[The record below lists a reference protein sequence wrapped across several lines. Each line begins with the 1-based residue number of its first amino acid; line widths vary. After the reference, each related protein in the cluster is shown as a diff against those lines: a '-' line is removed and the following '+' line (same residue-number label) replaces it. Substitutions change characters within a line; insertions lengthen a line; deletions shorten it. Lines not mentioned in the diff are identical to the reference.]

1 MARRQA
7 VRCVARGGDYFR
19 IWIAD
24 LFFMML
30 TLGLYWPWMRRHR
43 WQFLDANTWV
53 GPHCVANPHVAT
65 QPGAWPPRRQQ
76 VLVGLLI
83 ICLWLFITRPRG
95 ILGWPLLAGLITL
108 TGPFWLVTEWRGRL
122 AQLSWRGASPHF
134 TGTYATASLLWLRIA
149 LPVIPAGLLIGALF
163 MDNFRLWLLGNT
175 FTERYGLSDGLRA
188 WVPWIMAFF
197 VALSLATACQ
207 AVIRFGLSHIRHPQ
221 GHGRCRL
228 LFWPVLRA
236 ALVSMVLILP
246 APFLAIGLGYAN
258 WPVLLSLL
266 SIEPDGTL
274 ENLANLAPGADSLFG
289 GLKLDISVLD
299 GSVLTDGGL
308 CVSCRATVVIAL
320 LLGCVL
326 LLRMGWRYFAT
337 RLWNLSWNGFRVS
350 GYAFESHLA
359 AGRVMATG
367 FFCDVLTLLT
377 LGLYYPLGV
386 VRMARLRRESLWVV
400 AITAPLGDTEA
411 GQGAGVS
418 GTSATSG
425 ATGTASA
432 SGMTRVS
439 DATGV
444 PGVSSASGTSD
455 ASGASGTMADAA
467 PRPVAVPEPR
477 MHWTLALGM
486 MLTPVVF
493 AVWALL
499 YGKLVMSEW
508 LVRAM
513 PSSLDEAVG
522 EATLELLKQE
532 GVRPS
537 ALPAQTQTRLREG
550 LMQAADRAWDAGVL
564 PPYRIEF
571 VHGGEVLGP
580 NAITLPGNIIL
591 ITDELLSLASRQ
603 PNREA
608 VLLGVVGHELA
619 HVLHQDPQRILLL
632 ASLRKSLTM
641 VFLGRG
647 ETDLLASG
655 ANTVLYQGYA
665 NSVRQAADQGSIRML
680 QASGHDPAV
689 MIPFLQALEQAR
701 FDRPDWMVAAQ
712 RVPIGLAAQPVDQP
726 RLQVFRSH
734 ASP

>member
-19 IWIAD
+19 IWVAD

-30 TLGLYWPWMRRHR
+30 TLGLYWPWMRRRR

-83 ICLWLFITRPRG
+83 VCLWLFITRPRG

-122 AQLSWRGASPHF
+122 AQLFWRGASPSF
-134 TGTYATASLLWLRIA
+134 TGTYAGASLLWLRIA
-149 LPVIPAGLLIGALF
+149 LPVIPAGLLIGVLF

-188 WVPWIMAFF
+188 WVPWITAFF
-197 VALSLATACQ
+197 VALSLATVCQ
-207 AVIRFGLSHIRHPQ
+207 AVMRFGLSHIRHPQ

-274 ENLANLAPGADSLFG
+274 ENLGNLAPGADSLFG

-350 GYAFESHLA
+350 GYAFESHLP

-400 AITAPLGDTEA
+400 AITGPLGDT
-411 GQGAGVS
+411 G
-418 GTSATSG
+418 
-425 ATGTASA
+425 
-432 SGMTRVS
+432 
-439 DATGV
+439 DAQQ
-444 PGVSSASGTSD
+444 A
-455 ASGASGTMADAA
+455 GASGTAAQAA
-467 PRPVAVPEPR
+467 PLPVAVPEPR
-477 MHWTLALGM
+477 THWTLALGL

-493 AVWALL
+493 AGWALL
-499 YGKLVMSEW
+499 YGKPVMSEW

-513 PSSLDEAVG
+513 PSSLDTAVG
-522 EATLELLKQE
+522 EATLDLLKTE

-537 ALPAQTQTRLREG
+537 VLPAQIQTRLREG
-550 LMQAADRAWDAGVL
+550 LVRAAERSWDAGVL

-571 VHGGEVLGP
+571 VQGGEVLGP
-580 NAITLPGNIIL
+580 NAVTLPGNIIL
-591 ITDELLSLASRQ
+591 ITDELLSLAARQ

-608 VLLGVVGHELA
+608 VLLGVMGHELA

-680 QASGHDPAV
+680 QANGHSPAV
-689 MIPFLQALEQAR
+689 MVPFLKALEQAR

-712 RVPIGLAAQPVDQP
+712 RVPIGLAAQPVDHP
-726 RLQVFRSH
+726 RLKAFE
-734 ASP
+734 SPAEPDALR